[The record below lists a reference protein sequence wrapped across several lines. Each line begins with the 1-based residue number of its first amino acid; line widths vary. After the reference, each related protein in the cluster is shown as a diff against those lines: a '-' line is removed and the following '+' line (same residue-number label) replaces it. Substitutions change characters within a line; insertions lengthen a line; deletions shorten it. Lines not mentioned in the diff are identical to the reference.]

1 MYQPVYKLPHIC
13 ARCTND
19 NPTDTHE
26 IQSMPLFSNLAFFF
40 TNRTFKF
47 RVPICASCQRE
58 LRIINTAVTIIT
70 IISIILG
77 GLIGYYSAFVKNI
90 VVGGFF
96 GLIIG
101 WGVGEIIKF
110 VMNANIGSY
119 TGYRYKFQNKEF
131 MKAFFDQNPHLS

>member
-1 MYQPVYKLPHIC
+1 MYQPVYSLPHMC
-13 ARCTND
+13 ARCAND

-47 RVPICASCQRE
+47 KVPICVSCQRE
-58 LRIINTAVTIIT
+58 LRNINTTVTIIT

-77 GLIGYYSAFVKNI
+77 GLIGYYGAFVKNI

-131 MKAFFDQNPHLS
+131 MKAFFDQNPYLS

>member
-1 MYQPVYKLPHIC
+1 MNQPEYKLPHMC
-13 ARCTND
+13 ARCAAD

-26 IQSMPLFSNLAFFF
+26 IQSMPLISNLAFFF
-40 TNRTFKF
+40 TNRTYIFK
-47 RVPICASCQRE
+47 VPICAKCQHKLKNIR
-58 LRIINTAVTIIT
+58 TTVTIIT
-70 IISIILG
+70 VISVILG
-77 GLIGYYSAFVKNI
+77 GLIGYYSAFVKNL

-101 WGVGEIIKF
+101 WGVGEIINF

-119 TGYRYKFQNKEF
+119 TGYCYKFQNRAF